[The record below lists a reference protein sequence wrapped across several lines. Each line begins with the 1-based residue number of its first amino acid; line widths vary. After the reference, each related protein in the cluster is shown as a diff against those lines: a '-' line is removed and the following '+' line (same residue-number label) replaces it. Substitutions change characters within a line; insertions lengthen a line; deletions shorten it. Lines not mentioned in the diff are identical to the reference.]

1 MSDQI
6 TITLRI
12 VYAICLLITGTIALI
27 AQDQAEIALNR
38 PQQIALTGSG
48 WQTLTYHAAGPQ
60 WVDIRARSLEAPGEL
75 DLTLEVL
82 GTDGRR
88 LPAGFADDVG
98 EGDATLT
105 PTDARLPALFLP
117 AEGEYV
123 IRVSSFNGV
132 SAGKAEVVVVTAER
146 FQAQATPHENQIRIE
161 AHLPAG
167 ERYHYRYEG
176 QPGQRITVIVRD
188 LSGTL
193 DPLLAVYDIGGA
205 RIAFNDDHSEQF
217 PTLDVFD
224 AAIEDLA
231 LPSSGSIT
239 LEVGDVLGSAG
250 RFELRIILS
259 EQPAA
264 SGEARD

>member
-12 VYAICLLITGTIALI
+12 VYAICLLVTGTIALI
-27 AQDQAEIALNR
+27 AQDQAEIALDH

-48 WQTLTYHAAGPQ
+48 WQTLTYRAAGPQ

-98 EGDATLT
+98 GGEAALA

-117 AEGEYV
+117 TEGAYL

-132 SAGKAEVVVVTAER
+132 STGKAEVVVFAAER
-146 FQAQATPHENQIRIE
+146 FRVQATQHENEIRIE

-167 ERYHYRYEG
+167 ERYRYRYEG
-176 QPGQRITVIVRD
+176 QPGQRITLIVRD
-188 LSGTL
+188 LSATL
-193 DPLLAVYDIGGA
+193 DPLLAVYDTDGA
-205 RIAFNDDHSEQF
+205 RLAFNDDHSEQF
-217 PTLDVFD
+217 PTLDAFD
-224 AAIEDLA
+224 AAIEDLT
-231 LPSSGSIT
+231 LPGSGSIT
-239 LEVGDVLGSAG
+239 LEVGDVLGRAG
-250 RFELRIILS
+250 RFELRIILPD
-259 EQPAA
+259 QPAA
-264 SGEARD
+264 SGETRD